1 MAVTLRQLIDSA
13 QRKLAPLYGDGE
25 AHWLIRLVM
34 EYEKGWNQVEL
45 VIRANQEVSDFIV
58 GRVND
63 IVDRL
68 IAGEPIQYIYGD
80 TYWYG
85 MTLSVNP
92 SVLIPRPE
100 TEELVDIIV
109 KVHDDSDLKV
119 LDVCTGSGCIAVA
132 LAKTLKFPE
141 VTAIDISA
149 DALDVARKNA
159 ADQKVAVDF
168 VRRDALLL
176 ASDVAATN
184 ASKYDIIVSNPP
196 YVMDSEKTAMERNV
210 LDHEP
215 HLALF
220 VSDSDPLR
228 FYKAIAT
235 YAETALTARGKL
247 YFELNPLTADELR
260 TWMISKGWDD
270 VRIIPDIHA
279 RKRFL
284 EASR

>member
-1 MAVTLRQLIDSA
+1 MAVTLRQLTDSA
-13 QRKLAPLYGDGE
+13 QRKLAALYGDGE
-25 AHWLIRLVM
+25 ARWLIRLVM
-34 EYEKGWNQVEL
+34 EHEKGWNQVEL

-58 GRVND
+58 GRVNEV
-63 IVDRL
+63 VDRL

-109 KVHDDSDLKV
+109 KAHDDSDLKV

-149 DALDVARKNA
+149 DALDVACQNA
-159 ADQKVAVDF
+159 AGQKVAVDF
-168 VRRDALLL
+168 VGRDALLL
-176 ASDVAATN
+176 ASDTVATN

-196 YVMDSEKTAMERNV
+196 YVMDSEKSAMERNV
-210 LDHEP
+210 IDHEP
-215 HLALF
+215 HIALF
-220 VSDSDPLR
+220 VPDSDSLK

-235 YAETALTARGKL
+235 YAETALTARGRL

-260 TWMISKGWDD
+260 SWMISKGWDD

-284 EASR
+284 VASR

>member
-1 MAVTLRQLIDSA
+1 MAMTLRQLTDLA
-13 QRKLAPLYGDGE
+13 QMKLAALYGDGE
-25 AHWLIRLVM
+25 ARWLIRLVM
-34 EYEKGWNQVEL
+34 EHEKGWNQVEL
-45 VIRANQEVSDFIV
+45 VIRANQEISDFIV
-58 GRVND
+58 GRVNEV
-63 IVDRL
+63 VDRL

-85 MTLSVNP
+85 MTLSVNH

-109 KVHDDSDLKV
+109 KAHDEADLKV

-149 DALDVARKNA
+149 DALEVARQNA
-159 ADQKVAVDF
+159 AGQKVAVDF

-176 ASDVAATN
+176 ASDV
-184 ASKYDIIVSNPP
+184 SKYDIIVSNPP
-196 YVMDSEKTAMERNV
+196 YVMDSEKTAMECNV
-210 LDHEP
+210 LDYEP

-220 VSDSDPLR
+220 VPDSDPLI

-235 YAETALTARGKL
+235 YAETALTVRGRL
-247 YFELNPLTADELR
+247 YFELNPLTVDELLS
-260 TWMISKGWDD
+260 WMISKGWDD
-270 VRIIPDIHA
+270 VRILPDIHA

-284 EASR
+284 VASRY

>member
-1 MAVTLRQLIDSA
+1 MAVTLRQLTDSA
-13 QRKLAPLYGDGE
+13 QRKLAALYGDGE
-25 AHWLIRLVM
+25 ARWLIRLVM
-34 EYEKGWNQVEL
+34 EHEKGWNQVEL

-58 GRVND
+58 GRVNEV
-63 IVDRL
+63 VDRL
-68 IAGEPIQYIYGD
+68 ISGEPIQYIYGD

-109 KVHDDSDLKV
+109 KAHDDSDLKV

-149 DALDVARKNA
+149 EVLDVARKNA
-159 ADQKVAVDF
+159 ADLKVDVDF
-168 VRRDALLL
+168 VRRDALQL
-176 ASDVAATN
+176 ASYAA

-220 VSDSDPLR
+220 VPDSDPLR

-235 YAETALTARGKL
+235 YAEIALTARGRL

-260 TWMISKGWDD
+260 SWMISKGWDD

-284 EASR
+284 VASR